1 MVPVI
6 LDVDGTLVDS
16 NFQHA
21 LTWHR
26 AFAQHGRDIPAWR
39 THRSI
44 GMGADMLVPAL
55 AGEEWAEEHGDAAS
69 DTESSL
75 FRDLIANVRALPG
88 ARAFLETLKTRGH
101 PMVLGSSSNQQD
113 LDVYLDLLGAREL
126 VDAWTVSDD
135 VEHTKPKP
143 DLIKA
148 ALAKLGDPDDAVMIG
163 DSVYD
168 VAGRPRRQA
177 ARDRPADRR
186 LRRAGTARRGRG
198 VRLRGPARAARQAR
212 RDAARPLA
220 RCGWSRGTWRD
231 ASARNPSRPPCSPPR
246 ARTSSRCRR

>member
-55 AGEEWAEEHGDAAS
+55 ADEEWAAEHGDAAS

-75 FRDLIANVRALPG
+75 FRDLIANVRPLPG
-88 ARAFLETLKTRGH
+88 ARAFLEMLKTRGH

-113 LDVYLDLLGAREL
+113 LDVYLDLLGARDL
-126 VDAWTVSDD
+126 VEAWTVSDD
-135 VEHTKPKP
+135 VERTKPNP

-148 ALAKLGDPDDAVMIG
+148 ALAKLGDPDDAVMVG

-168 VAGRPRRQA
+168 VEA
-177 ARDRPADRR
+177 AH
-186 LRRAGTARRGRG
+186 
-198 VRLRGPARAARQAR
+198 AAKLPVIGLLTGGFGAQEL
-212 RDAARPLA
+212 RDAGAECVFEDLLELLGKLDETPL
-220 RCGWSRGTWRD
+220 G
-231 ASARNPSRPPCSPPR
+231 N
-246 ARTSSRCRR
+246 

>member
-39 THRSI
+39 THRAI

-55 AGEEWAEEHGDAAS
+55 AGDEWAEEHGEAVSDA
-69 DTESSL
+69 ESSL
-75 FRDLIANVRALPG
+75 FGELIANVGALPG
-88 ARAFLETLKTRGH
+88 ARAFLETLKSRGH
-101 PMVLGSSSNQQD
+101 AVVLGSSASQED

-148 ALAKLGDPDDAVMIG
+148 ALDKLGDPDGAVMVG

-168 VAGRPRRQA
+168 VQA
-177 ARDRPADRR
+177 AHAAKLPVIGLLTGGFGAQELRDVGAECVFEDLLELLGKLDETP
-186 LRRAGTARRGRG
+186 LGR
-198 VRLRGPARAARQAR
+198 
-212 RDAARPLA
+212 
-220 RCGWSRGTWRD
+220 
-231 ASARNPSRPPCSPPR
+231 
-246 ARTSSRCRR
+246 

>member
-55 AGEEWAEEHGDAAS
+55 AGEEWAREHGDEAS

-75 FRDLIANVRALPG
+75 FRDLIANVRALPA

-101 PMVLGSSSNQQD
+101 PMVIGSSSNQQD
-113 LDVYLDLLGAREL
+113 LDVYLDLLGARDL

-135 VEHTKPKP
+135 VERTKPKP

-148 ALAKLGDPDDAVMIG
+148 ALDKLGGPDGAVMVG

-168 VAGRPRRQA
+168 VEA
-177 ARDRPADRR
+177 AH
-186 LRRAGTARRGRG
+186 
-198 VRLRGPARAARQAR
+198 AAKLPVIALLTGGFGAQEL
-212 RDAARPLA
+212 RDAGAECVVEDLLELLGKLDETPLG
-220 RCGWSRGTWRD
+220 R
-231 ASARNPSRPPCSPPR
+231 
-246 ARTSSRCRR
+246 

>member
-39 THRSI
+39 THRAI

-55 AGEEWAEEHGDAAS
+55 AGEEWAAEHGDAAS

-75 FRDLIANVRALPG
+75 FRELIANVRALPG

-101 PMVLGSSSNQQD
+101 PMVIGSSSNQQD
-113 LDVYLDLLGAREL
+113 LDVYLDLLGARDL

-135 VEHTKPKP
+135 VERTKPKP

-148 ALAKLGDPDDAVMIG
+148 ALDKLGGPDGAVMVG

-168 VAGRPRRQA
+168 VEA
-177 ARDRPADRR
+177 AH
-186 LRRAGTARRGRG
+186 
-198 VRLRGPARAARQAR
+198 AAKLPVIALLTGGFGAQEL
-212 RDAARPLA
+212 RDAGAECVFEDLLELLGKLDETPLG
-220 RCGWSRGTWRD
+220 R
-231 ASARNPSRPPCSPPR
+231 
-246 ARTSSRCRR
+246 

>member
-39 THRSI
+39 THRAI
-44 GMGADMLVPAL
+44 GMGPDMLVPAL
-55 AGEEWAEEHGDAAS
+55 AGDEWADEHGEAAS

-75 FRDLIANVRALPG
+75 FGELIANVRALPG

-113 LDVYLDLLGAREL
+113 LDVYLELLGAREL

-148 ALAKLGDPDDAVMIG
+148 ALDKLGNPDGAVMVG

-168 VAGRPRRQA
+168 VQA
-177 ARDRPADRR
+177 AH
-186 LRRAGTARRGRG
+186 
-198 VRLRGPARAARQAR
+198 AAKLPVIGLLTGGFGAQEL
-212 RDAARPLA
+212 RDAGAEYVFEDLLELLGKLDETPLG
-220 RCGWSRGTWRD
+220 R
-231 ASARNPSRPPCSPPR
+231 
-246 ARTSSRCRR
+246 